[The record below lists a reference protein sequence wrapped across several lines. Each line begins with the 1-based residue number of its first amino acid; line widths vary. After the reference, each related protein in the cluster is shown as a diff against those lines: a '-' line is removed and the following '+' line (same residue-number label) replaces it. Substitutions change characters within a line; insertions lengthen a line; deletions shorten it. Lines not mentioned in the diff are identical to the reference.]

1 MTISTIEADKL
12 DNSSPVDQDIQ
23 TGTEIKA
30 NQDNI
35 KANQDNITA
44 IMAGQSIALPTSDP
58 GVAGQLWANNLIVT
72 VSAD

>member
-35 KANQDNITA
+35 TA
-44 IMAGQSIALPTSDP
+44 IMAGQSIVLPTSDP

-72 VSAD
+72 VSAG